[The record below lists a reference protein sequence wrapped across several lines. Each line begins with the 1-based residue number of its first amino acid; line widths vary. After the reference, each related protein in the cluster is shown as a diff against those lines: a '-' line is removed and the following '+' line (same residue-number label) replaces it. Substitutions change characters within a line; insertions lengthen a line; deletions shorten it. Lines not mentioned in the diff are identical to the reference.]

1 MKKIIKRTCDR
12 SLESFL
18 RICMLVFLFLSTAV
32 SRVMAQADVNNVK
45 HSFSAIKTEMQ
56 EKQAHDEF
64 MSYVYMVFGFGAVI
78 AIAWFSTANARK
90 RSRREAE
97 KKHELLM
104 KLHDPSRRH
113 LHKARR

>member
-1 MKKIIKRTCDR
+1 
-12 SLESFL
+12 
-18 RICMLVFLFLSTAV
+18 MLPIVLISAATT
-32 SRVMAQADVNNVK
+32 RVMGQADVNNVK
-45 HSFSAIKTEMQ
+45 HSLSAIKTEIQ